1 MVMMSNENTPN
12 CAYQPVASAPKSTN
26 VAIADFP
33 SASVTLPKMRA
44 HVAVKQVALRD
55 TRVRP
60 KFLGMKVDDIR
71 RFTFV

>member
-1 MVMMSNENTPN
+1 MVMMSNENIFN
-12 CAYQPVASAPKSTN
+12 GAYPAVASAPKSTN

-33 SASVTLPKMRA
+33 GASVTLPKMRA
-44 HVAVKQVALRD
+44 HVAVKHVALRD
-55 TRVRP
+55 TRVCP

>member
-1 MVMMSNENTPN
+1 MVMMSNENTIN
-12 CAYQPVASAPKSTN
+12 GAYRAVASAPKSTN

-33 SASVTLPKMRA
+33 GASITPPKMRA
-44 HVAVKQVALRD
+44 HVAVKHVALHD
-55 TRVRP
+55 TRVLP

>member
-1 MVMMSNENTPN
+1 MMSNENTFN
-12 CAYQPVASAPKSTN
+12 GANRAVASAPKSTN

-33 SASVTLPKMRA
+33 SARVTLPKMRA

-55 TRVRP
+55 TRVCP